1 MLCVFSVAALIKP
14 TEYDISREKNYVLT
28 HSMGKGNSKRKE
40 SKNKSIKHLPR

>member
-28 HSMGKGNSKRKE
+28 HSMGKGNSNRKE